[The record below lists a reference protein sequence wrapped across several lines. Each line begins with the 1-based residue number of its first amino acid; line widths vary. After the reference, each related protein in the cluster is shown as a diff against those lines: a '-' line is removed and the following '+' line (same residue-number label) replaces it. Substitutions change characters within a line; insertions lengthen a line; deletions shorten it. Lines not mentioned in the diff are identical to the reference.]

1 MDVRVPMTVRPRYQ
15 RRMVTALLLA
25 GVVAVVS
32 CTTAA
37 DPSTTEQ
44 PSTAQR
50 TLAPNTLPLMA
61 DVPMYKADLAWSGV
75 HPGPGPIGE
84 PIEVWRTQLPCS
96 IQDRHPTIGSGLVLV
111 GCDEPRLF
119 ALDGHTG
126 EIVWSADLEA
136 PLSGAP
142 GLGIV
147 AVVGD
152 GSAFVADSEGG
163 LARIDLQTG
172 ETMFHESIDAIG
184 IFGLVDGLLYVATND
199 GFHGLDPADASIV
212 WSWEAAV
219 GVKYGMVVGDT
230 AFVASRDGIFTA
242 VDRASRAERWR
253 IQFGSGS
260 VHSASVE
267 GDIVYVAASQ
277 TSDAPTGEISGLDIA
292 TGERLWHYR
301 PESGRQ
307 IGPCVADA
315 GILYAPSYRDG
326 LFAFDGASGDIL
338 WNVPTPEQYCPLAK
352 VGDIL
357 YSRLEQG
364 ISARAASDGRELWAI
379 DLGFFTE
386 SGPTVSG
393 GLLIAGDNAGVVH
406 AYAEPGLAALLP
418 SPAQESASQE
428 ESPSAA
434 PTALAASI
442 ELLDTFDAS
451 TSELSIPRGM
461 DVGPDGE
468 LYVVNAGASEVLVLD
483 PDGSVLRRWGS
494 QGSDEGQ
501 FNFRRDPNDPISDY
515 GGIAVGAD
523 GLVYVA
529 DTANRRIQVFEADGP
544 FVRQWGRF
552 GSGDGQ
558 FLDPIDLAVGPDGT
572 VYVVDD
578 QRDDIQEF
586 APDGTFLR
594 VIGSHGTSPGQLNF
608 TGGVYV
614 NDEGTIYNA
623 DWGNDR
629 AQAWS
634 SDGASLWVVG
644 GAGRLSDPSDVVTD
658 TQGRVYVA
666 DRRHVQAF
674 SDGGGDL
681 IGLWE
686 VPTGELMGMAAAG
699 DVIYVSNLV
708 TNEIHV
714 LQLDDQ

>member
-1 MDVRVPMTVRPRYQ
+1 MRASPSTRRARHLWAVPLV
-15 RRMVTALLLA
+15 AL
-25 GVVAVVS
+25 VVS
-32 CTTAA
+32 CTTTA
-37 DPSTTEQ
+37 DPSTTEE
-44 PSTAQR
+44 PSTAER
-50 TLAPNTLPLMA
+50 TQAPNTLPPMA
-61 DVPMYKADLAWSGV
+61 DVPTYKADLAWSGV

-84 PIEVWRTQLPCS
+84 PIEVWRAELPCS

-126 EIVWSADLEA
+126 EMVWTADLEA
-136 PLSGAP
+136 PLIQA
-142 GLGIV
+142 

-152 GSAFVADSEGG
+152 GTAFVADGEGG
-163 LARIDLQTG
+163 VARIDLHAG
-172 ETMFHESIDAIG
+172 ETLFHEAIGAVG
-184 IFGLVDGLLYVATND
+184 IFGLVDDLLYVATDD
-199 GFHGLDPADASIV
+199 GFFGLDPADASVV
-212 WSWEAAV
+212 WSWEAEV

-242 VDRASRAERWR
+242 VDHESRTERWR

-267 GDIVYVAASQ
+267 GDLVYVAASQ
-277 TSDAPTGEISGLDIA
+277 TSDAPTGEIYGLDIA
-292 TGERLWHYR
+292 TGERRWHYQ
-301 PESGRQ
+301 PDTGRQ
-307 IGPCVADA
+307 IGPCVAD
-315 GILYAPSYRDG
+315 GGVLYAPSYQDG
-326 LFAFDGASGDIL
+326 LFAFDGASGDLL
-338 WNVPTPEQYCPLAK
+338 WNVPTGELYCPLAK

-357 YSRLEQG
+357 YFRVEQG
-364 ISARAASDGRELWAI
+364 ISARAADDGRELWTI

-406 AYAEPGLAALLP
+406 AWAEPALAALLP
-418 SPAQESASQE
+418 SPAEGSASQD

-434 PTALAASI
+434 PTAQAASF
-442 ELLDTFDAS
+442 ELLDTFDAD
-451 TSELSIPRGM
+451 TSELNLPRGM

-468 LYVVNAGASEVLVLD
+468 IYVVNAGASEVLVLA
-483 PDGSVLRRWGS
+483 PNGSVLRRWGS
-494 QGSDEGQ
+494 QGSEEGQ
-501 FNFRRDPNDPISDY
+501 FNFRRDPSDPGGDY
-515 GGIAVGAD
+515 GGIGVSPD

-529 DTANRRIQVFEADGP
+529 DTVNRRIQVFEADGT

-552 GSGDGQ
+552 GSEDGQ
-558 FLDPIDLAVGPDGT
+558 FLDPIDMAIGPEGT

-578 QRDDIQEF
+578 QRDDIQAF

-614 NDEGTIYNA
+614 DNDGTIYNA

-634 SDGASLWVVG
+634 SDGSSLWVVG
-644 GAGRLSDPSDVVTD
+644 GASQFTDPSDVVTD
-658 TQGRVYVA
+658 AEARVYVA
-666 DRRHVQAF
+666 DRRRVQAF

-686 VPTGELMGMAAAG
+686 VPTGELSGMAAAG
-699 DVIYVSNLV
+699 DVIYVSNLF